1 MGIGSRL
8 REERDRLGMN
18 QEGLGL
24 LGGVRKQAQLLYE
37 KDERKPDSDY
47 LVAVA
52 EAGVD
57 VLYVLT
63 GKRQD
68 ALPAADASEQLLLEN
83 YRRCKLEA
91 KQTLLQSSVLFAAG
105 MPPAPAP
112 KTVRATRSKP
122 TEVQPVSQRAEGNG
136 IVQIGSI
143 GGNYGGPPPKPATR
157 KPKTK

>member
-8 REERDRLGMN
+8 REERDRLGLN

-47 LVAVA
+47 LAAVA
-52 EAGVD
+52 GAGVD

-63 GKRQD
+63 GQRQD
-68 ALPAADASEQLLLEN
+68 ALPAADASEQLLLDN
-83 YRRCKLEA
+83 FRRCKTDA

-112 KTVRATRSKP
+112 KPQTNAGGMNMSNLG
-122 TEVQPVSQRAEGNG
+122 SGN
-136 IVQIGSI
+136 VQIGSI
-143 GGNYGGPPPKPATR
+143 GGDYNPDSKPAR
-157 KPKTK
+157 KRTK

>member
-1 MGIGSRL
+1 MGIGARL

-18 QEGLGL
+18 QEGFGL

-47 LVAVA
+47 LAAVA

-68 ALPAADASEQLLLEN
+68 ALPATDASEQLLLDN
-83 YRRCKLEA
+83 FRRCKMDA

-105 MPPAPAP
+105 MPAAPEP
-112 KTVRATRSKP
+112 KPVTAAKTRAVTGGMNMSNLG
-122 TEVQPVSQRAEGNG
+122 SGN
-136 IVQIGSI
+136 VQIGSI
-143 GGNYGGPPPKPATR
+143 GGDYNPESKPAR
-157 KPKTK
+157 KRTK

>member
-1 MGIGSRL
+1 MGIGARL

-18 QEGLGL
+18 QEGFGL

-47 LVAVA
+47 LAAVA

-68 ALPAADASEQLLLEN
+68 ALPAADASEQLLLDN
-83 YRRCKLEA
+83 FRRCKLEA

-105 MPPAPAP
+105 MPPAP
-112 KTVRATRSKP
+112 KTKSVAAAKAQAGSGGMNMSNLGR
-122 TEVQPVSQRAEGNG
+122 GN
-136 IVQIGSI
+136 VQIGSI
-143 GGNYGGPPPKPATR
+143 GGDYNPEPKPAR
-157 KPKTK
+157 KRAK

>member
-1 MGIGSRL
+1 MGIGARL

-18 QEGLGL
+18 QEGFGL

-47 LVAVA
+47 LAAVA

-68 ALPAADASEQLLLEN
+68 ALPATDASEQLLLDN
-83 YRRCKLEA
+83 FRRCKMDA

-105 MPPAPAP
+105 MPPAPTP
-112 KTVRATRSKP
+112 KPQTAAGGMTMSNLG
-122 TEVQPVSQRAEGNG
+122 SGN
-136 IVQIGSI
+136 VQIGSI
-143 GGNYGGPPPKPATR
+143 GGDYNPDSKPAR
-157 KPKTK
+157 KRTK